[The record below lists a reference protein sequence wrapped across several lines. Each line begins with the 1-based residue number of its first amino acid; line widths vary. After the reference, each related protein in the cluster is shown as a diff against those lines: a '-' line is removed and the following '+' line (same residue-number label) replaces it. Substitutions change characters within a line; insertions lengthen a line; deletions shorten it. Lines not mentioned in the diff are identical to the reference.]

1 MSITITCCGMAR
13 RARRPVSSGKVDL
26 ECGPKILWEERGPIR
41 VKGIAYPIATY
52 GVIGLNSRVPECPA
66 ICVELPHVNVEV
78 ALELMSADERAQ
90 AAAALRKIVDQL
102 AQAPAD
108 ALDLTAPSSGELLA
122 RADEVI
128 E

>member
-1 MSITITCCGMAR
+1 M
-13 RARRPVSSGKVDL
+13 K
-26 ECGPKILWEERGPIR
+26 
-41 VKGIAYPIATY
+41 
-52 GVIGLNSRVPECPA
+52 
-66 ICVELPHVNVEV
+66 VEV

-90 AAAALRKIVDQL
+90 AAAALRKIADHV

-108 ALDLTAPSSGELLA
+108 AFNHTASSSGELLA